1 MKRMLPLLLFLLLP
15 NDSKADVPSPL
26 AERCVQHYA
35 AHYRVPPE
43 LIAALIDVESRWDAT
58 PGIGTSSFFLE
69 RVLRSQCCSYLYGDR
84 GKAS

>member
-1 MKRMLPLLLFLLLP
+1 MKSILPLLLLLLP
-15 NDSKADVPSPL
+15 AIPGPMSHPLWLNDVSSTMP
-26 AERCVQHYA
+26 
-35 AHYRVPPE
+35 HYRVPPE